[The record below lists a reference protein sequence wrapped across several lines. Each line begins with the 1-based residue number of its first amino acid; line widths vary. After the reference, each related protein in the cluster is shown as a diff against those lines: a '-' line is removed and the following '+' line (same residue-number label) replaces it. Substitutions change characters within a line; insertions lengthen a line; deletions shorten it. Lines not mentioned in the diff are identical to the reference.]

1 MKLHI
6 HILKSVLL
14 LQNHT
19 KAYGIPTAKWNIRLT
34 CLNDLPKATLTMV
47 LEMEHEASGYQESH
61 SRQVKS
67 TVVTNLIWCP

>member
-6 HILKSVLL
+6 HILKSISL

-19 KAYGIPTAKWNIRLT
+19 KAYGIPIAKWNIRLT

-47 LEMEHEASGYQESH
+47 LEMEHKASGYQESH

-67 TVVTNLIWCP
+67 AVVTNLIWYP